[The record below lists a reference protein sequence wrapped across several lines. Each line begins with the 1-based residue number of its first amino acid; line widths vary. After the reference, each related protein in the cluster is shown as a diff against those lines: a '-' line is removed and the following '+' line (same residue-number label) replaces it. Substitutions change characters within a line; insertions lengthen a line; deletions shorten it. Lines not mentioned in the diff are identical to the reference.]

1 MNWSNKNI
9 LILGLG
15 SSGLSAAR
23 WLTRHGAQVAVADQ
37 ASAPAAARQLQDS
50 LPDVKLWLGQW
61 PEEAFSGID
70 AIVISPGVPDNQPQ
84 IVAARS
90 RGVAVISDVEV
101 FARAIPPHARVV
113 AITGSNGKSTV
124 TTMVGEICKAA
135 GLKTRVAG
143 NIGLPA
149 LDALDEPEQTEVY
162 VLELSSFQLE
172 HIESLHCAAS
182 VVLNL
187 SEDHLDRY
195 PDMQAYANAKGRVYV
210 MTGLQVVNREDPMA
224 AALAIAHGRQVSFG
238 LDCPQGDQD
247 YGVCDGELR
256 RGRHTLMQSADLRV
270 AGSHNVANALAAWA
284 LAAELAIPDE
294 RIAECLKLFGGLPHR
309 VQWVAGQ
316 AGIDFYDDSK
326 GTNVGATVAAMR
338 GLSRPLV
345 LIAGGDGKG
354 QDFTPL
360 SAVVRQKA
368 RAVVLIG
375 RDADKIAAAIADA
388 GVPVIRAATMEEA
401 VRVAREQARAG
412 DAVLLSPACAS
423 FDMFDNY
430 AHRARVF
437 VSAVERLA
445 REVA

>member
-1 MNWSNKNI
+1 MNWSRKNV

-23 WLTRHGAQVAVADQ
+23 WLTRHGAHVAVADQ
-37 ASAPAAARQLQDS
+37 AGAPPAARQLQDS
-50 LPDVKLWLGQW
+50 LPDVKLWLGEW
-61 PEEAFSGID
+61 PDEAFTGID
-70 AIVISPGVPDNQPQ
+70 CIIISPGVPASQPQ
-84 IVAARS
+84 IAAAMK
-90 RGVAVISDVEV
+90 RGVVVMSDVEV
-101 FARAIPPHARVV
+101 FARAIPPHARVI

-149 LDALDEPEQTEVY
+149 LDALDEPEQTEIY

-172 HIESLHCAAS
+172 HIESLHCVAS

-195 PDMQAYANAKGRVYV
+195 PDMQAYARAKGRVYA
-210 MTGLQVVNREDPMA
+210 MTGLQLINRDDAEA
-224 AALAIAHGRQVSFG
+224 AALAHSAGRRISFG
-238 LDCPQGDQD
+238 LDCPQNAED
-247 YGVCDGELR
+247 YGVCEDELR
-256 RGRHTLMQSADLRV
+256 RGEKMLMRASELRV

-284 LAAELAIPDE
+284 LVAELGIRDE
-294 RIAECLKLFGGLPHR
+294 RIAECLRLFGGLPHR

-316 AGIDFYDDSK
+316 GGVDFYDDSK

-345 LIAGGDGKG
+345 LIAGGEGKG

-360 SAVVRQKA
+360 LGAVKQKA

-375 RDADKIAAAIADA
+375 RDAPKIAEAIADS
-388 GVPVIRAATMEEA
+388 GVPVLHAGSMEEA
-401 VRVAREQARAG
+401 VRLARQQAQPG